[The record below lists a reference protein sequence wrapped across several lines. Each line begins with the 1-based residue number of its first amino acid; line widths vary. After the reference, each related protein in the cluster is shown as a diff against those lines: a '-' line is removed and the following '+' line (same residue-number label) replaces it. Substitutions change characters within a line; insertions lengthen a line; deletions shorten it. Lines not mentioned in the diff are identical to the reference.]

1 MKLSEFLS
9 LIDQYVSD
17 CDHTSALRLYHA
29 FCKETVNPDED
40 QACQYISAQ
49 LPKPR
54 TVNIRSV
61 LEKFG
66 PISDACVWKASRW
79 VQQNGDLWQ
88 DTLCGVY
95 ITECAAQ
102 KLLFFLSNAIPVITV
117 FERVCNDIAI
127 TPTQALFAKFCKKS
141 GKQLIQ
147 TQYHP
152 FCAEQWY
159 WTGKDEDLCE
169 LVQQWYMAYSANIPS
184 DMAEYLS
191 VLEASAAIGIQP
203 DKLLKWMLAHNSS
216 YIYHHG
222 QCLISR
228 ANVTKLYARWS
239 NIQRLAPIVKR
250 KMEKIPVQVRKH
262 TQIKLNAWLG
272 SNEHEWILPAGTL
285 PQQQDGLLYTE
296 DPVIA
301 EQEMDAQINTYP
313 TIAIN
318 RLKEITGMPVKHL
331 KLKACSGAVD
341 AEEVA
346 PGIWYIS
353 QNEYRRIVLMHEQ
366 YVTLD
371 EIVLSIVKN
380 TDSTYLIESHVN
392 RDNLINHCN
401 NHEWWGVQYTEC
413 KNIPMNGR
421 HFNVVLARADAELL
435 KDRLFLW
442 VQGYGQSYQQKFQSI
457 VGRYIGRYPYAIN
470 QLIEYEAEVHPVDKA
485 FLDMAF
491 FLFELIPKD
500 LHEMT
505 EDEIEQVL
513 IGPFSQVA
521 SLTSC
526 EILSE
531 FLLFAKST
539 TRHFTFAGTSKTMDR
554 RAYPIKDYAV
564 MMAYVV
570 NDDIIQK
577 SNLISKAI
585 SNKKYADIWLF
596 VALHM
601 YAAWRSTDY
610 IRLIVPAIPYA
621 PQEMLDRIKNAEIRP
636 NEFRAVA
643 ECFIETNR
651 LVLDKPNKTK
661 GTPGVLGLYF
671 CCPQSCLESFGTI
684 LSIAAAHHSLTPN
697 VGTFINP
704 VRHWT
709 VINQFFGYEFLAAC
723 GNRSFSGQRAN
734 KSLLQ
739 CVELVGREGEKLS
752 PTVSYFL
759 ASIVRSHN
767 LSYGKLSDT
776 TDIYL
781 RDAAF
786 SGLTPEYV
794 IYQMWERGVC
804 SFITDVLCKK
814 CYGDQYS
821 CLPIAQQ
828 TEVIKS
834 VGLTPAQTANILQ
847 SVQYA
852 EDAAC
857 EVIQTICQSRKSM
870 EQVLQQIAMG
880 HGSGKSYDVF
890 CLCKAAGMDCKHKRR
905 LNCMG
910 CKYEIR
916 TKAILLRYAVN
927 HHKLMQTDGLSETEI
942 RRRIYLCKTTTYPA
956 IREILVHLESETD
969 GDEYSIY
976 RQLVQEVTK
985 RGIAGSHTQ

>member
-1 MKLSEFLS
+1 MMFSEFLS
-9 LIDQYVSD
+9 LIDRYASN

-29 FCKETVNPDED
+29 FCKEIVTPDEE
-40 QACQYISAQ
+40 QACQYILAQ

-54 TVNIRSV
+54 TINIRSV
-61 LEKFG
+61 LEKYG
-66 PISDACVWKASRW
+66 QISDTSVWKASRW
-79 VQQNGDLWQ
+79 VQQNGNLWQ

-95 ITECAAQ
+95 VTECAAQ
-102 KLLFFLSNAIPVITV
+102 KLRAFLSNAIPVITV
-117 FERVCNDIAI
+117 FERVCSDITI
-127 TPTQALFAKFCKKS
+127 SYKQALFAEFCRKS
-141 GKQLIQ
+141 RKQLLH

-152 FCAEQWY
+152 FCLEQWY
-159 WTGKDEDLCE
+159 WIGKDEDLCE
-169 LVQQWYMAYSANIPS
+169 LVRQWYIAYSVNIPS
-184 DMAEYLS
+184 DIEGYLS
-191 VLEASAAIGIQP
+191 VLEAATAIGIQT
-203 DKLLKWMLAHNSS
+203 DKLLRWILAHNSS

-222 QCLISR
+222 QCLISM
-228 ANVTKLYARWS
+228 AKVTKLRERW
-239 NIQRLAPIVKR
+239 NDIQPLAPIVKR
-250 KMEKIPVQVRKH
+250 KMENIPVHVRKH
-262 TQIKLNAWLG
+262 AQTKLNAWLD
-272 SNEHEWILPAGTL
+272 SNKHEWILPAGTL
-285 PQQQDGLLYTE
+285 PQQQEGLLYTE
-296 DPVIA
+296 NPVIA
-301 EQEMDAQINTYP
+301 EQEMDVQINTYP

-318 RLKEITGMPVKHL
+318 RLKQLTGMPVKLL
-331 KLKACSGAVD
+331 KLKACSGAVA
-341 AEEVA
+341 AEEVS

-353 QNEYRRIVLMHEQ
+353 KNEYRRIVLMHEQ
-366 YVTLD
+366 YITLD

-380 TDSTYLIESHVN
+380 TDSTFLIESHVN

-401 NHEWWGVQYTEC
+401 NHEWWGVQYTESE
-413 KNIPMNGR
+413 NLPMNGR
-421 HFNVVLARADAELL
+421 HFNVVLARVDAELVTD
-435 KDRLFLW
+435 KLFLW

-457 VGRYIGRYPYAIN
+457 VSRYTGRYPYVIN

-485 FLDMAF
+485 FLDMAC
-491 FLFELIPKD
+491 FLFELVPKD

-513 IGPFSQVA
+513 IGPFSQMA
-521 SLTSC
+521 SLSSC

-531 FLLFAKST
+531 FLLFARFTK
-539 TRHFTFAGTSKTMDR
+539 RHFTFAGTSKTMDR

-564 MMAYVV
+564 MMAYVA

-577 SNLISKAI
+577 SSLISKAI

-610 IRLIVPAIPYA
+610 MRMIAPAIPYA
-621 PQEMLDRIKNAEIRP
+621 PQEMLERIKNAEIRP
-636 NEFRAVA
+636 DEFRAVA
-643 ECFIETNR
+643 EWFIETNR
-651 LVLDKPNKTK
+651 LALDKPNKTK
-661 GTPGVLGLYF
+661 GTPGVSDLYF
-671 CCPQSCLESFGTI
+671 CCPQSCLETFGTI
-684 LSIAAAHHSLTPN
+684 LSIAVAHHLLTPN
-697 VGTFINP
+697 AGAFVNP

-709 VINQFFGYEFLAAC
+709 VINQFFGHEFLAAC

-759 ASIVRSHN
+759 ASIVRSHK

-828 TEVIKS
+828 TAVIKS

-857 EVIQTICQSRKSM
+857 EAIQTICQSRESM

-880 HGSGKSYDVF
+880 HGSGKNYDVF
-890 CLCKAAGMDCKHKRR
+890 CLCKAAGMDCNQKRR

-916 TKAILLRYAVN
+916 TKAMLLRYAVN
-927 HHKLMQTDGLSETEI
+927 HQKLMQTDGLSETEI

-956 IREILVHLESETD
+956 IQEILVHLESGTD
-969 GDEYSIY
+969 DDEYSIY
-976 RQLVQEVTK
+976 RKLIQEVTK